1 MFILLRRIERW
12 LHQHIFK
19 VGWLLTQNYQT
30 TTILYYTIFLPGV
43 VLHELVY
50 WLSAGMMNVRAERAI
65 KWPEAQE
72 VGELKLNFVRINPK
86 ASILRKAIISV
97 APLLVGLV
105 IIWYIAA
112 NIFDITAVVRQMSS
126 GNLRDVGTAL
136 GMLLSAPLFW
146 LWVYV
151 IFTIANTMYP
161 SVPKDLQGWRSV
173 LISLSAVAGVLLLLG
188 LGGEIFEAMQSP
200 LSELIFVL
208 QATFALMI
216 AIDVLM
222 VLVLGLIEY
231 TIEHVTG
238 NSATFR
244 GGKMI
249 TVTREEALEEQ
260 RKQREAELKEQAKRR
275 NPAADTGLKS
285 IYGLAFS
292 IPGIPPQEPLTL
304 LREHSQASLEMP
316 AVAVEAEEEEKKP
329 AAMPLF
335 GGIAATSPDAPKPIS
350 EEQKQDRAAIA
361 ARINLPERL
370 SPKPE
375 EKAAAASTEAPVKE
389 DKPQIASVE
398 KLGTAETEL
407 EEKPVASRFGGFS
420 KPIVTSPEEES
431 SEEAEEK
438 PVASRFA
445 GFSKPVV
452 TAPKEEVTDEAED
465 EVEEK
470 PVASRFAGFSKPA
483 ITSPIEDDESEE
495 ANEKPVASRFGGFN
509 KPTVA
514 SPKEYEAETDEAEEK
529 PVASRFGGF
538 NKPAVTAPQEDE
550 DEAEE
555 EKPVASRFGGFS
567 KPAVT
572 APKEDDEAE
581 EEAEEKPV
589 ASRFGGFNKPA
600 VTAPKDEEAEDEE
613 KPVASPFAGFS
624 KPAVTTPKD
633 EDEVVERPVAS
644 RFGDFSK
651 PTITLP
657 IEDDES
663 EEAEAEKPVA
673 SRLGGFNKPAVTA
686 PKDEEAA
693 EEEKPSAPATSRF
706 TGFSKPSGESA
717 SPMTNRFGSS
727 PFKPIGEEDKT
738 EKPSVTSGRF
748 ASTETRRVDID
759 DEEDEKPASRFG
771 SSPFAT
777 PRPAPKSPDK
787 EDDSEEE
794 DEKPVSRFGTSTFGK
809 TSPLGTSR
817 PAPKSPSKDEDEE
830 DEDEQVS
837 RPSSPI
843 LGRPSAFGTSRPA
856 PKAFS
861 RADEDDEDSEDEESA
876 PRSRVSGF
884 GLLGKRPKDDDIV
897 YEDDEDDF
905 RDYDD
910 EDDYVDSDDD

>member
-50 WLSAGMMNVRAERAI
+50 WLSAGMMNVRADRAI

-86 ASILRKAIISV
+86 ASVLRKAIISV

-136 GMLLSAPLFW
+136 GMLLGAPLFW

-200 LSELIFVL
+200 VSELIFVL
-208 QATFALMI
+208 QSTFALMI

-285 IYGLAFS
+285 IYALAFS

-316 AVAVEAEEEEKKP
+316 AVVVEAEEEEKKP

-370 SPKPE
+370 TPKPE
-375 EKAAAASTEAPVKE
+375 EKAAAASIEAPVTEEKR
-389 DKPQIASVE
+389 QSASVE

-420 KPIVTSPEEES
+420 KPAITSPTEDEDAD
-431 SEEAEEK
+431 EEAEEK
-438 PVASRFA
+438 P
-445 GFSKPVV
+445 
-452 TAPKEEVTDEAED
+452 
-465 EVEEK
+465 
-470 PVASRFAGFSKPA
+470 
-483 ITSPIEDDESEE
+483 I
-495 ANEKPVASRFGGFN
+495 ASRFGGFSR
-509 KPTVA
+509 PAMTA
-514 SPKEYEAETDEAEEK
+514 PKEDEE
-529 PVASRFGGF
+529 S
-538 NKPAVTAPQEDE
+538 EDE
-550 DEAEE
+550 LE

-567 KPAVT
+567 KPAITSPTEDEDADEDAEEKPVASRFGGFSRPAIT
-572 APKEDDEAE
+572 APKEDKDADE

-589 ASRFGGFNKPA
+589 ASRFGGFSRPA
-600 VTAPKDEEAEDEE
+600 ITAPKEDKDADEEEAEE
-613 KPVASPFAGFS
+613 KPVASRFGGFS
-624 KPAVTTPKD
+624 KPT
-633 EDEVVERPVAS
+633 
-644 RFGDFSK
+644 
-651 PTITLP
+651 
-657 IEDDES
+657 
-663 EEAEAEKPVA
+663 
-673 SRLGGFNKPAVTA
+673 VTA
-686 PKDEEAA
+686 PKEEDVEDEATED
-693 EEEKPSAPATSRF
+693 EKPAAPTTSRF
-706 TGFSKPSGESA
+706 TGFSKPSGENATPIKS
-717 SPMTNRFGSS
+717 RFGSS

-748 ASTETRRVDID
+748 ASTETRRVEVD
-759 DEEDEKPASRFG
+759 DEEEEKPASRFG
-771 SSPFAT
+771 ASPFGT
-777 PRPAPKSPDK
+777 SRPAPKAPDKKEDSKEEEEKPASRFGASPFGASRPAPKAPDK
-787 EDDSEEE
+787 EDE
-794 DEKPVSRFGTSTFGK
+794 DEKPVSGLGTSTFAK
-809 TSPLGTSR
+809 TSPFGTSR
-817 PAPKSPSKDEDEE
+817 PAPKSPSKDEDAE
-830 DEDEQVS
+830 DEDEEEVS

-843 LGRPSAFGTSRPA
+843 LGRPSPLGTSRPA

-861 RADEDDEDSEDEESA
+861 RADEDEDDSEDEESA

-905 RDYDD
+905 RNYDD
-910 EDDYVDSDDD
+910 DDDYVDSDDD

>member
-50 WLSAGMMNVRAERAI
+50 WLSAGMMNVRADRAI

-86 ASILRKAIISV
+86 ASVLRKAIISV

-136 GMLLSAPLFW
+136 GMLLGAPLFW

-200 LSELIFVL
+200 VSELIFVL
-208 QATFALMI
+208 QSTFALMI

-316 AVAVEAEEEEKKP
+316 AVVVETEEEEKKP

-370 SPKPE
+370 TPKPE
-375 EKAAAASTEAPVKE
+375 EKAAAASIEAPVKE
-389 DKPQIASVE
+389 DKPQTAIVE
-398 KLGTAETEL
+398 TLGTAETEL

-420 KPIVTSPEEES
+420 KP
-431 SEEAEEK
+431 
-438 PVASRFA
+438 
-445 GFSKPVV
+445 
-452 TAPKEEVTDEAED
+452 
-465 EVEEK
+465 
-470 PVASRFAGFSKPA
+470 A
-483 ITSPIEDDESEE
+483 ITSPKEDEDADEESEV
-495 ANEKPVASRFGGFN
+495 EKPVASRFGGFN
-509 KPTVA
+509 KPVVT
-514 SPKEYEAETDEAEEK
+514 SPKEDEDADKEDAEEKPVASRLGAFSRPAITAPKEDEAEDEAEEK

-538 NKPAVTAPQEDE
+538 SRPAITAPKEDEGTDEEAEEKPVDSRFGGFSKPAITTPKEDEEDE
-550 DEAEE
+550 DEVEEKPVASRFGAFSRPAITAPKEDEAEDE

-572 APKEDDEAE
+572 SPKEDDES
-581 EEAEEKPV
+581 EAEEKP
-589 ASRFGGFNKPA
+589 A
-600 VTAPKDEEAEDEE
+600 AP
-613 KPVASPFAGFS
+613 
-624 KPAVTTPKD
+624 T
-633 EDEVVERPVAS
+633 
-644 RFGDFSK
+644 
-651 PTITLP
+651 
-657 IEDDES
+657 
-663 EEAEAEKPVA
+663 
-673 SRLGGFNKPAVTA
+673 
-686 PKDEEAA
+686 
-693 EEEKPSAPATSRF
+693 TSRF
-706 TGFSKPSGESA
+706 TGFSKPSGENATPIKS
-717 SPMTNRFGSS
+717 RFGSS

-748 ASTETRRVDID
+748 ASTETRRIELD
-759 DEEDEKPASRFG
+759 DEEDKPASRFG
-771 SSPFAT
+771 SSPFGAS
-777 PRPAPKSPDK
+777 RPAPKAPDK
-787 EDDSEEE
+787 EEDSQDEQ
-794 DEKPVSRFGTSTFGK
+794 EKPVSRFGA
-809 TSPLGTSR
+809 SPFGTSR
-817 PAPKSPSKDEDEE
+817 PAPKSPSKDEDE
-830 DEDEQVS
+830 DEEEVS

-843 LGRPSAFGTSRPA
+843 LGRPSPLGTSRPA

-861 RADEDDEDSEDEESA
+861 RADEDEDDREDEESA

-905 RDYDD
+905 RNYDD
-910 EDDYVDSDDD
+910 DDDYIDSDDD